1 MSFED
6 DTEKARNRIEK
17 VAGKSAD
24 QLYQERETRVR
35 DAIGLK
41 EPDRVPVII
50 RGENFAARYAGLP
63 FAAAYYD
70 PASFRSALKKTILE
84 LEPDMGGGSS
94 TLAASGTA
102 LEMLGMKQLLWPGGT
117 LPSDVTHQF
126 VETEY
131 MREEEYDLFITDP
144 TDFILRYYLPRVFE
158 SLRPLSGL
166 ASVMPIQN
174 SAAFPSILHLF
185 GTTEM
190 GSALDIL
197 HRAGR
202 EQEKWRRSLADF
214 EEEMAYLGFPLASH
228 ATFGGAPFDAIS
240 DYLRGMRGTMLDM
253 YRCPDKLLTAC
264 ERIMDW
270 RLARSSPAD
279 LTRRGSPK
287 RAGGAI
293 LRGSDGFM
301 SKAQFERFYWPG
313 LKRTMQSTIEL
324 GFVPFLFC
332 EGTCNS
338 RLEYFLELPKGRFVL
353 HFDETDMGLAKTV
366 LGSHCCIMGN
376 VPASLLSVGSP
387 AQVEEY
393 CRDLFRVAGRG
404 GGFIL
409 TSGGFLDDAR
419 PANVKAMVD
428 SAKKYGRY

>member
-1 MSFED
+1 MSFEND
-6 DTEKARNRIEK
+6 IQKERVRLEEK
-17 VAGKSAD
+17 VGKTVA

-35 DAIGLK
+35 DAIELK

-50 RGENFAARYAGLP
+50 RGENFAARYSGLP
-63 FAAAYYD
+63 FADVYYD

-94 TLAASGTA
+94 TLAASGVA
-102 LEMLGMKQLLWPGGT
+102 LEMLRMKQLLWPGGT
-117 LPSDVTHQF
+117 LPSNVTHQF

-131 MREEEYDLFITDP
+131 MREDEYDLFITDP
-144 TDFILRYYLPRVFE
+144 TDFILRYYLPRVFA

-166 ASVMPIQN
+166 TPIMPIQN
-174 SAAFPSILHLF
+174 SAAFPNILHLF
-185 GTTEM
+185 GTAEM
-190 GSALDIL
+190 GSALELL
-197 HRAGR
+197 HRAGQ
-202 EQEKWRRSLADF
+202 EQEKWRRSLTDF

-228 ATFGGAPFDAIS
+228 ANFGGAPFDAIS
-240 DYLRGMRGTMLDM
+240 DYLRGMKGTMLDI
-253 YRCPDKLLTAC
+253 YRCPDQLLTAC

-270 RLARSSPAD
+270 RLARNAPAD
-279 LTRRGSPK
+279 PSRRGNPK

-313 LKRTMQSTIEL
+313 LKRTMQSTIDL

-338 RLEYFLELPKGRFVL
+338 RLEYFLELPKGKFVL

-393 CRDLFRVAGRG
+393 CRNLFRVAGRG

-409 TSGGFLDDAR
+409 TSGGFLDDAQ
-419 PANVKAMVD
+419 PANVKAMID

>member
-1 MSFED
+1 MPGNPPISC
-6 DTEKARNRIEK
+6 TRKEK
-17 VAGKSAD
+17 
-24 QLYQERETRVR
+24 QRVR
-35 DAIGLK
+35 DAIELK

-131 MREEEYDLFITDP
+131 MRAEEYDLFITDP

-190 GSALDIL
+190 GSALDML

-228 ATFGGAPFDAIS
+228 ATSAALLLMRFPTIC
-240 DYLRGMRGTMLDM
+240 RGMRGTMLDM

-313 LKRTMQSTIEL
+313 LKRTMQSTIDL
-324 GFVPFLFC
+324 GFRAIP
-332 EGTCNS
+332 
-338 RLEYFLELPKGRFVL
+338 
-353 HFDETDMGLAKTV
+353 
-366 LGSHCCIMGN
+366 
-376 VPASLLSVGSP
+376 
-387 AQVEEY
+387 
-393 CRDLFRVAGRG
+393 
-404 GGFIL
+404 IL
-409 TSGGFLDDAR
+409 
-419 PANVKAMVD
+419 
-428 SAKKYGRY
+428 